1 MEGLGHKFQKARTA
15 RNLTL
20 DEAARMTKIRPNKLA
35 EIEAEDF
42 SNFPSL
48 AYAKGF
54 VLIYGKFLNVDV
66 SPYLGGFETSEHV
79 TVDGYSYLQDNPAP
93 KPRRTEVVRREP
105 SGQKRSL
112 LPLVIGV
119 VVLVAGFTLLKL
131 MMDLRRIKPSSS
143 DRDAQALAEASAP
156 PSVSDSSSRMVAP
169 RALPAD
175 NTPATS
181 AAAAMSPA
189 QSAEPVAQPAATPT
203 VAPSA
208 IAAAPMPAATPAPAM
223 PSTPRPAEAEPE
235 VRRAEPVH
243 PDDLKRAQA
252 AVAAAASPSV
262 NQFDIRP
269 LRKTYVRV
277 AVDNEA
283 GGSFERWI
291 DVSGGP
297 IQLRGQ
303 RITVKVL
310 NPGDLEIR
318 KNGKIVSSRDAD
330 ITMQ

>member
-1 MEGLGHKFQKARTA
+1 MESLGEKFQKARMA

-54 VLIYGKFLNVDV
+54 VQIYGKFLNVDV
-66 SPYLGGFETSEHV
+66 SPYLEGFESSVQV

-93 KPRRTEVVRREP
+93 KPRRTEVVRRES
-105 SGQKRSL
+105 SGSKSAL
-112 LPLVIGV
+112 LPLVIGI

-131 MMDLRRIKPSSS
+131 MMDIRRIKPGSS
-143 DRDAQALAEASAP
+143 DRDAQALAQASAAP
-156 PSVSDSSSRMVAP
+156 TVSDISSGVVAP

-175 NTPATS
+175 NTPAPS
-181 AAAAMSPA
+181 AGASVSP
-189 QSAEPVAQPAATPT
+189 EPVAQPVAEPSGTP
-203 VAPSA
+203 AIGPSA
-208 IAAAPMPAATPAPAM
+208 LAAAPTPIATPQATVAAT
-223 PSTPRPAEAEPE
+223 AELADAEPE
-235 VRRAEPVH
+235 IRRAEPVR
-243 PDDLKRAQA
+243 PEDLQNARSAMA
-252 AVAAAASPSV
+252 TASPGI

-269 LRKTYVRV
+269 LRKTYIKVV
-277 AVDNEA
+277 VDNEA

-291 DVSGGP
+291 DASAGP
-297 IQLRGQ
+297 FQVRGQ

-310 NPGDLEIR
+310 DPRDLEIR
-318 KNGKIVSSRDAD
+318 KNGRLVSGRDSD